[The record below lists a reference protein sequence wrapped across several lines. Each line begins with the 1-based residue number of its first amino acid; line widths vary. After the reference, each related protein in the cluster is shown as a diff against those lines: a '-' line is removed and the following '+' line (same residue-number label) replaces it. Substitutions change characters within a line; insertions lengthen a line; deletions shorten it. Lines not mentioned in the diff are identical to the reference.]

1 MCDTF
6 GIKMSWAG
14 KDASIFGKNSDREP
28 DETQVI
34 VSHPANSYNSKEELE
49 CTYIKIPQAV
59 KINAVL
65 LSKPFWIW
73 GAEMGVN
80 EKGVV
85 IGNEA
90 LFTKVKPENK
100 AGLIGMDLLRLA
112 LERGGSAREAAD
124 VIVKLLK
131 EYGQSGPC
139 GYRDKSFSYM
149 NSFLLM
155 DKNDILV
162 LETLGRDYALKS
174 HKSYATIS
182 NAITLGKDWDESS
195 FPTGTDINSFGDSL
209 FTYFAG
215 GLSRRKCNQHSI
227 ELGKGGLTAI
237 SAFGFLRSHNRGLA
251 FNSDV
256 CMHASGS
263 LIRRSQTTGS
273 MVVLLDGE
281 GMLKIFVTAGSSPCV
296 TPFKPV
302 VPNHLPAD
310 ITKGGDSYDSSSFW
324 WRHERFHLGALF
336 AGREYLPQIKVDIE
350 NLESKYSNIP
360 FYKWDTNDQAL
371 IKTSQDS
378 FLAAEE
384 MEEGYLKKIDG
395 SRKYLTSYWRK
406 IADKNRIPE
415 ARL

>member
-6 GIKMSWAG
+6 GIKMSWTG
-14 KDASIFGKNSDREP
+14 TGGNIFGKNSDREP

-34 VSHPANSYNSKEELE
+34 ISYPANNHNPEEYLE
-49 CTYIKIPQAV
+49 CTYLKIPQTV
-59 KINAVL
+59 NTNAIL

-90 LFTKVKPENK
+90 LFTKAKSEKK

-124 VIVKLLK
+124 VIIKLLK

-155 DKNDILV
+155 DKDDLFV
-162 LETLGRDYALKS
+162 LETVGRAYALKS
-174 HKSYATIS
+174 YKNYATIS
-182 NAITLGKDWDESS
+182 NVITLGKDWDESS
-195 FPTGTDINSFGDSL
+195 FLTGTDIMSFGDNL

-215 GLSRRKCNQHSI
+215 GLSRRKCNQSSI
-227 ELGKGGLTAI
+227 ELGRGGITAMK
-237 SAFGFLRSHNRGLA
+237 AFDFLRSHNKGLA

-256 CMHASGS
+256 CMHANGS

-273 MVVLLDGE
+273 MVVVLDGE
-281 GMLKIFVTAGSSPCV
+281 GLFKIFVTAGSSPCV
-296 TPFKPV
+296 TSFKPV
-302 VPNHLPAD
+302 LPDHLPVD
-310 ITKGGDSYDSSSFW
+310 ITIGGEGYDSSSFW
-324 WRHERFHLGALF
+324 WRHEKFRLNALF
-336 AGREYLPQIKVDIE
+336 GGKEYLPQIKGDIE
-350 NLESKYSNIP
+350 DLDSKYTNIP
-360 FYKWDTNDQAL
+360 FYKWDTNDPAL
-371 IKTSQDS
+371 VKISHDAFS
-378 FLAAEE
+378 AAWE
-384 MEEGYLKKIDG
+384 MEDGYLKKIDS
-395 SRKYLTSYWRK
+395 SRKNMTSYWRK
-406 IADKNRIPE
+406 IADKNRIP
-415 ARL
+415 

>member
-14 KDASIFGKNSDREP
+14 KGGSIFGKNSDREP

-34 VSHPANSYNSKEELE
+34 ISYPSHNYNPEEDLE

-59 KINAVL
+59 NTNAVL

-90 LFTKVKPENK
+90 LFTKVKPEK
-100 AGLIGMDLLRLA
+100 KSGLIGMDLLRLA
-112 LERGGSAREAAD
+112 LERGGSAKEAAD
-124 VIVKLLK
+124 VIIKLLK

-155 DKNDILV
+155 DKDELFV
-162 LETLGRDYALKS
+162 LETVGRDYALKS
-174 HKSYATIS
+174 HNSYATIS

-195 FPTGTDINSFGDSL
+195 FPTGTDIESFKDRL

-215 GLSRRKCNQHSI
+215 GLSRRKCNQSSI
-227 ELGKGGLTAI
+227 ELGRGGITAI
-237 SAFGFLRSHNRGLA
+237 KAFDYLRSHNKGLK

-256 CMHASGS
+256 CMHANGS

-273 MVVLLDGE
+273 MVVVLDGE
-281 GMLKIFVTAGSSPCV
+281 GLLKIFVTAGSSPCISS
-296 TPFKPV
+296 FKPV
-302 VPNHLPAD
+302 LPNHLPAD
-310 ITKGGDSYDSSSFW
+310 IMIGGDGYDSSSFW
-324 WRHERFHLGALF
+324 WRHERFHLSALF
-336 AGREYLPQIKVDIE
+336 AGKEYLPQIKGDIE
-350 NLESKYSNIP
+350 DLESQYSNIQ
-360 FYKWDTNDQAL
+360 FYKWDTDDPAL
-371 IKTSQDS
+371 IKASHNAFS
-378 FLAAEE
+378 AAEE
-384 MEEGYLKKIDG
+384 MDTCYLKKIH
-395 SRKYLTSYWRK
+395 SSPKYLTSYWRK
-406 IADKNRIPE
+406 IAYKNRIP
-415 ARL
+415 

>member
-14 KDASIFGKNSDREP
+14 KDGSIFGKNSDREP

-34 VSHPANSYNSKEELE
+34 VSLPANTWDRKEELE
-49 CTYIKIPQAV
+49 CTYVKIPQAAR
-59 KINAVL
+59 INAVL

-90 LFTKVKPENK
+90 IFTKVKPEKK

-112 LERGGSAREAAD
+112 LERGGSAREGAD
-124 VIVKLLK
+124 VIISLLK

-162 LETLGRDYALKS
+162 LETVGRDYALKS
-174 HKSYATIS
+174 HTGYAIIS
-182 NAITLGKDWDESS
+182 NVITLGNDWDVSS
-195 FPTGTDINSFGDSL
+195 FKAGTDIKSFGDSL

-215 GLSRRKCNQHSI
+215 GLSRRKCNLKSI
-227 ELGKGGLTAI
+227 EIRRGGMAAVN
-237 SAFGFLRSHNRGLA
+237 AFNFLRSHNKGLA

-256 CMHASGS
+256 CMHANGS

-273 MVVLLDGE
+273 MVVMLNAE
-281 GMLKIFVTAGSSPCV
+281 GLFKVFVTAGSSPCV
-296 TPFKPV
+296 TSFKPV
-302 VPNHLPAD
+302 LPKHLPSD
-310 ITKGGDSYDSSSFW
+310 IMIGGDGYDGSSFW

-336 AGREYLPQIKVDIE
+336 AGREYLPRIKEDVE
-350 NLESKYSNIP
+350 NLESRYTNIP
-360 FYKWDTNDQAL
+360 YYEWDTNDPGL
-371 IKTSQDS
+371 IKTSHEAFS
-378 FLAAEE
+378 AAEE

-395 SRKYLTSYWRK
+395 SRKHLTSYWRK
-406 IADKNRIPE
+406 IANRNRIP
-415 ARL
+415 